1 MDVKFPP
8 QVFIPGE
15 PFIWLPDKIAGI
27 PNGFLRSALFAPTNA
42 RRSFFRVP
50 LFTSGDLSVIFTGF
64 HLSQYD
70 LDVWV
75 GVLKIAREFYGANG
89 VVFYSEVV
97 IHVNQFLR
105 SIGRGTGGG
114 EIKLLVASLTR
125 LQAAV
130 VEITDGKYSYSGQL
144 INTVRKNPDC
154 AYKITINPELA
165 NLFGKSG
172 WTGVDVFCRRKLNR
186 RPLAQWLHAFY
197 SSHSNTSKYFY
208 SVQRIK
214 YLMGSGD
221 MELKGFRRHLKNALR
236 AVASATGWTCWIDEN
251 DCVHAVKNA
260 A

>member
-130 VEITDGKYSYSGQL
+130 VEITDGKYSYSG
-144 INTVRKNPDC
+144 
-154 AYKITINPELA
+154 
-165 NLFGKSG
+165 
-172 WTGVDVFCRRKLNR
+172 
-186 RPLAQWLHAFY
+186 
-197 SSHSNTSKYFY
+197 
-208 SVQRIK
+208 
-214 YLMGSGD
+214 
-221 MELKGFRRHLKNALR
+221 HLQ
-236 AVASATGWTCWIDEN
+236 
-251 DCVHAVKNA
+251 
-260 A
+260 